1 MVLFHVFLSGF
12 WCCCWFHW
20 FMPSTSAARAHHKA
34 VIRRTPSSSHHVN
47 LRSCLVFLAPIAL
60 QTKLWSNVEKADR
73 ASKTKQ
79 HTNHHIQLSLNKHTG
94 SSSTGPNTL
103 HTNCNAIHQYFFPY

>member
-20 FMPSTSAARAHHKA
+20 FMPSASAARAHHKA

-47 LRSCLVFLAPIAL
+47 LRSCLVFLAPFAL

-94 SSSTGPNTL
+94 SSSTANQKGLSKICAT
-103 HTNCNAIHQYFFPY
+103 TTKV